1 MSRDDFTESPRS
13 RQNVID
19 KLKLKIF
26 ASVCAYGPLKDVL
39 LFVLLCFWKYK
50 CLTFY
55 LSYILLGQGKSIEI
69 KHSNCAFKNQRR
81 KSKVFHVWNCSSTA
95 PYPNLLRLESY
106 RSAATPLFDLGL
118 ICTKYDKILCSSV
131 S

>member
-39 LFVLLCFWKYK
+39 WFVLLCFWK
-50 CLTFY
+50 T
-55 LSYILLGQGKSIEI
+55 
-69 KHSNCAFKNQRR
+69 
-81 KSKVFHVWNCSSTA
+81 
-95 PYPNLLRLESY
+95 
-106 RSAATPLFDLGL
+106 
-118 ICTKYDKILCSSV
+118 
-131 S
+131 

>member
-39 LFVLLCFWKYK
+39 WFVLLCFWKIYMSNILFIIHFV
-50 CLTFY
+50 LT
-55 LSYILLGQGKSIEI
+55 
-69 KHSNCAFKNQRR
+69 R
-81 KSKVFHVWNCSSTA
+81 
-95 PYPNLLRLESY
+95 
-106 RSAATPLFDLGL
+106 
-118 ICTKYDKILCSSV
+118 
-131 S
+131 